1 MGQLKRRQTY
11 GVSHNYNEEKERSRL
26 CPRCG
31 NILGSKILMPG
42 EIEQPDHQL
51 WLQCAACGTITARYE
66 TSPETKLETVKETID
81 NPHDYRSK
89 MTGVSNKKSKGRRK
103 TALERQ
109 RERQKR
115 TIEKETDPDI
125 KREMKKHGAENVK
138 VHQ

>member
-1 MGQLKRRQTY
+1 MGQLRRKQTY
-11 GVSHNYNEEKERSRL
+11 GISHNYEGRERSRL

-31 NILGSKILMPG
+31 NILGSKILLPG
-42 EIEQPDHQL
+42 EIEQPDHEL
-51 WLQCAACGTITARYE
+51 WLQCAACGTIRARYE

-89 MTGVSNKKSKGRRK
+89 MTGTKNKRSSKKK
-103 TALERQ
+103 TELERK

-125 KREMKKHGAENVK
+125 QREMKKHGAENVK